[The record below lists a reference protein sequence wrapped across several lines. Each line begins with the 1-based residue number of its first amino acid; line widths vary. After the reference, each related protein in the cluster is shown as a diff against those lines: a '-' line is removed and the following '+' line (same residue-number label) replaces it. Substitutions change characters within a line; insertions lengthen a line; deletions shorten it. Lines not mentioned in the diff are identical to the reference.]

1 MRGAVWNLLG
11 YLIAG
16 GAALALPFVLVKG
29 LGRGAYGVYSYVV
42 LLLTQS
48 YLLLGGLGE
57 ALAYYLANRQSEAK
71 WWIRQALGAALFTGG
86 VGLAL
91 WVWLGPEM
99 IAWLLALDSSWKAL
113 LKEVR
118 IVAGLA
124 LVGYAVAILLG
135 WVPLALGRHRGLVLL
150 PIGQTIVQ
158 AVFPMGVV
166 LMFPGDVRRL
176 LEVSLY
182 GGVGLGVCMWAAIST
197 LMREPLWPLFGW
209 QAWKA
214 LWKRGLWQNLSQWNG
229 LFLTFF
235 ERTVIGRWASL
246 GYMGL
251 YSAGQYFSSKAYQV
265 LYKGVESLLP
275 AFGGEASLWRRHL
288 RLGQT
293 MWLVALFTGPLLMLT
308 YGIGRVGL
316 PYFVRPWG
324 IVEMRLWGG
333 VIVTTQFLFLLA
345 PLMPFFTGQGRF
357 RIFYLYSLIFA
368 LFQVGGTLWLVPR
381 GYYYWG
387 PVVGGIGGLFFLTG
401 FVFKGWGVSGL
412 WRVWVW
418 YPLWRLLIG
427 WGIALGPLVVGGI
440 DRGIWSLLMSV
451 VGVGVFLISEKHNR
465 FWPRK
470 RDFLAQAWRGAWG
483 FLSSKVKAIQ
493 NRITR
498 AQAVP

>member
-1 MRGAVWNLLG
+1 
-11 YLIAG
+11 
-16 GAALALPFVLVKG
+16 
-29 LGRGAYGVYSYVV
+29 VYSYVV

-48 YLLLGGLGE
+48 YLLFGGLGE

-91 WVWLGPEM
+91 WVWRGPEM

-118 IVAGLA
+118 IVAGVSA
-124 LVGYAVAILLG
+124 GRVCGGYPAGVGAAGIG
-135 WVPLALGRHRGLVLL
+135 AASGAGLTSYRANDSSSSFFSH
-150 PIGQTIVQ
+150 GC
-158 AVFPMGVV
+158 FV
-166 LMFPGDVRRL
+166 LMLSRGCAAPLRSELVWG
-176 LEVSLY
+176 
-182 GGVGLGVCMWAAIST
+182 GGVGRLYVGGYLHPDAGALMAA
-197 LMREPLWPLFGW
+197 FGW

-251 YSAGQYFSSKAYQV
+251 YSAGQYFSSKAFQV
-265 LYKGVESLLP
+265 LYKAVESLLP

-288 RLGQT
+288 RLVQT

-308 YGIGRVGL
+308 YGIGSVGL

-345 PLMPFFTGQGRF
+345 PLMPFFYWAGPISDFLPVLADIRF
-357 RIFYLYSLIFA
+357 
-368 LFQVGGTLWLVPR
+368 
-381 GYYYWG
+381 
-387 PVVGGIGGLFFLTG
+387 
-401 FVFKGWGVSGL
+401 VSGGGDAMAGASGI
-412 WRVWVW
+412 
-418 YPLWRLLIG
+418 LL
-427 WGIALGPLVVGGI
+427 LGACGG
-440 DRGIWSLLMSV
+440 RYRRA
-451 VGVGVFLISEKHNR
+451 VFFDEVC
-465 FWPRK
+465 F
-470 RDFLAQAWRGAWG
+470 
-483 FLSSKVKAIQ
+483 
-493 NRITR
+493 
-498 AQAVP
+498 